1 VRHVAGNIK
10 LEITFGNSEPLK
22 IQVQDGQPLE
32 LLLENNSDATVSYEV
47 LLKKLEGYLT
57 YTILK
62 LELDGKTAY
71 LGRSTKPGKILE
83 KALPPRQSM
92 ALRLSVLSPR
102 TVEDS
107 AEISIEVNAKPVVV
121 PSVPIT
127 TFKEVEIE
135 N

>member
-1 VRHVAGNIK
+1 MAGNIK
-10 LEITFGNSEPLK
+10 IEITFEDSEPLK
-22 IQVQDGQPLE
+22 VQIRDGQPLE

-47 LLKKLEGYLT
+47 SLKKLEGYLT

-83 KALPPRQSM
+83 KTLPPSQRT
-92 ALRLSVLSPR
+92 ALRISIVSPK

-127 TFKEVEIE
+127 IFEEVKIE

>member
-1 VRHVAGNIK
+1 MAGNIK
-10 LEITFGNSEPLK
+10 LEITFGNSDPLK
-22 IQVQDGQPLE
+22 VQIQDGQPFE

-83 KALPPRQSM
+83 KALPPRQSTT
-92 ALRLSVLSPR
+92 LRLSVLSPR

-107 AEISIEVNAKPVVV
+107 EEISIEVNAKPVVV
-121 PSVPIT
+121 PSVPVTILE
-127 TFKEVEIE
+127 EVEIE

>member
-1 VRHVAGNIK
+1 MAGNIK
-10 LEITFGNSEPLK
+10 LEITFGKSDPLK
-22 IQVQDGQPLE
+22 VQIQDGQPLE

-47 LLKKLEGYLT
+47 SLKKLEGYLT

-71 LGRSTKPGKILE
+71 LGRSTKPGKIIE
-83 KALPPRQSM
+83 KALPPRQSTT
-92 ALRLSVLSPR
+92 LRISIVSPK

-121 PSVPIT
+121 PSVPVTI
-127 TFKEVEIE
+127 FEEVEIE

>member
-1 VRHVAGNIK
+1 VAGKIK

-22 IQVQDGQPLE
+22 VQMQDGQPLE

-47 LLKKLEGYLT
+47 ILKKLEGYLT

-83 KALPPRQSM
+83 KALPPHQST
-92 ALRLSVLSPR
+92 ALRLSVLSPK

-107 AEISIEVNAKPVVV
+107 AEISIEVNAKPIIV
-121 PSVPIT
+121 PKIPIT
-127 TFKEVEIE
+127 ALEKEIR

>member
-1 VRHVAGNIK
+1 VAGNIK
-10 LEITFGNSEPLK
+10 IEITFEDSEPLK
-22 IQVQDGQPLE
+22 VQIRDGQPLE

-47 LLKKLEGYLT
+47 SLKKLEGYLT

-83 KALPPRQSM
+83 KTLPPSQRT
-92 ALRLSVLSPR
+92 ALRISIVSPK

-121 PSVPIT
+121 PSVLKTI
-127 TFKEVEIE
+127 FEEVKIE